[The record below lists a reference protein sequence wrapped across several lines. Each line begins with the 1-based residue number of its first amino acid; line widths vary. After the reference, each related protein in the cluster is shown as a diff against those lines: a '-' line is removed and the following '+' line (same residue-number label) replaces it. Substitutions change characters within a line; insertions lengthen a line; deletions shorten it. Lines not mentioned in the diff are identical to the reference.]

1 MAHICT
7 HHFQNVGVQ
16 DEKSLSCFQV
26 VSSHWALEY
35 AEAMGKPCRFLNM
48 TPEQIARRKERRRK
62 QKWRAVKKKEKK
74 RRGVKH
80 SKKSDCSKENKA
92 SVSEHSIEQRK
103 LRPCCGRRHDK
114 CTCEPLPG
122 MRTECL
128 SMLAK
133 RYVCT
138 PLNTVKDTTDV
149 SAFQEVL
156 GDLCKKLPIAA
167 VLTIA
172 FIHVVFNQRHLL
184 EAMVEEKVFAKK
196 KPWVHWDRL
205 TKVIRAANAKGRLI
219 RSSNYYNAT
228 LRRVVLQSRH
238 KSVKA
243 PHNPVERDVLACR
256 IIGQDSLPHAI
267 CELYEAKPS
276 RDLWKGMLQEWMQQ
290 ASSRASG
297 AFGHYYMKCCLDR
310 LFSVRQICHGTIS
323 WWPTECP
330 SYKKWYRI
338 LYPHQRLDDDS
349 KFQILCA
356 IYLKLNTIATSGN
369 CSFPNA
375 LAQTCWDL
383 KEKDGRLA
391 LTC

>member
-1 MAHICT
+1 M
-7 HHFQNVGVQ
+7 
-16 DEKSLSCFQV
+16 
-26 VSSHWALEY
+26 
-35 AEAMGKPCRFLNM
+35 
-48 TPEQIARRKERRRK
+48 
-62 QKWRAVKKKEKK
+62 
-74 RRGVKH
+74 KH

-103 LRPCCGRRHDK
+103 LRPCCGRRYDK
-114 CTCEPLPG
+114 CTCEPSPG
-122 MRTECL
+122 MRTGCL

-184 EAMVEEKVFAKK
+184 EAMVEKKVFVNK

-205 TKVIRAANAKGRLI
+205 AKVIHAAKARGKLI

-228 LRRVVLQSRH
+228 LRRVVLQNKH
-238 KSVKA
+238 KLVKT
-243 PHNPVERDVLACR
+243 HKNSIERDVLACR

-276 RDLWKGMLQEWMQQ
+276 RDLWKGMLLEWMQQ

-310 LFSVRQICHGTIS
+310 LFSVREICHGTIS

-330 SYKKWYRI
+330 AYRKWFRI
-338 LYPHQRLDDDS
+338 LYPKQRLDDDS
-349 KFQILCA
+349 KFQVLCA
-356 IYLKLNTIATSGN
+356 IYLKLNAARN

-375 LAQTCWDL
+375 IGIDILQQEVLQSTLETIGFCRGWLMLHRAQHLWSLRTHS
-383 KEKDGRLA
+383 
-391 LTC
+391 